1 MGPVIET
8 VGLTKRYGARRGID
22 DVTFTV
28 AEGEVFGFL
37 GPNGAGKTTTIRL
50 LLGAIAPTA
59 GRATVFGID
68 CWRSAPE
75 AHAKIAFLG
84 SDPGFL
90 GELTGREQLEYLAG
104 LRRLPADAWRPLAER
119 FELDASVR
127 IRKLSRGNRQKIG
140 VVAAFMGREPLV
152 ILDEPTS
159 GLDPLM
165 QREFLELVTEA
176 KAEGRTVFLSSHYL
190 PEVERS
196 CDRVGIVREGR
207 LAEVSTVSGLVDLH
221 LRSVRLVLETAPP
234 PEAFALPNVET
245 VSADNAEVHL
255 LVRGDLNPLLGRLAA
270 LRVRDLTIEAPDI
283 EDVFMRFYAAP
294 APAAGQA
301 TVASTAEVSK

>member
-22 DVTFTV
+22 DVTFSV
-28 AEGEVFGFL
+28 SEGEVFGFL

-59 GRATVFGID
+59 GRATIFGID
-68 CWRSAPE
+68 CWTDTPA
-75 AHAKIAFLG
+75 AHAKLAFLG

-90 GELTGREQLEYLAG
+90 GELTGREQLEYVAG
-104 LRRLPADAWRPLAER
+104 LRGLARDAWRPLAER
-119 FELDASVR
+119 FELDPSVR
-127 IRKLSRGNRQKIG
+127 IRRLSRGNRQKIG

-165 QREFLELVTEA
+165 QREFLELVAEA
-176 KAEGRTVFLSSHYL
+176 KADGRTVFLSSHYL

-207 LAEVSTVSGLVDLH
+207 LVEVSSVYGLLDLH
-221 LRSVRLVLETAPP
+221 LRSVRVVLEAAPP
-234 PEAFALPNVET
+234 SDAFALPNVET
-245 VSADNAEVHL
+245 VSADHGDIHL
-255 LVRGDLNPLLGRLAA
+255 LVRGDLNPLLSRLAE

-283 EDVFMRFYAAP
+283 EDVFMRFYAD
-294 APAAGQA
+294 AA
-301 TVASTAEVSK
+301 TPSTTTEVSR

>member
-1 MGPVIET
+1 VGGETVSPVIET

-22 DVTFTV
+22 EVAFSV

-59 GRATVFGID
+59 GSATIFGID
-68 CWRSAPE
+68 CWREAPR
-75 AHAKIAFLG
+75 AHAKLAFLG

-90 GELTGREQLEYLAG
+90 GELTGREQLEYLCG
-104 LRRLPADAWRPLAER
+104 LRRLPRDAWRPLAER
-119 FELDASVR
+119 LELDPSVR
-127 IRKLSRGNRQKIG
+127 VRKLSRGNRQKIG
-140 VVAAFMGREPLV
+140 VVAAFMGHEPLI

-165 QREFLELVTEA
+165 QREFLELVAAA
-176 KAEGRTVFLSSHYL
+176 KADGRTVFLSSHYL

-196 CDRVGIVREGR
+196 CDRVGIVRGGR
-207 LAEVSTVSGLVDLH
+207 LVEVSSVSGLLDLH
-221 LRSVRLVLETAPP
+221 LRSVRLAVEAPP
-234 PEAFALPNVET
+234 PPDTFTLPNVET
-245 VSADNAEVHL
+245 VSADNAEIHL
-255 LVRGDLNPLLGRLAA
+255 LVRGDLNPLLGRLAG

-283 EDVFMRFYAAP
+283 EDAFMRFYS
-294 APAAGQA
+294 GA
-301 TVASTAEVSK
+301 TVAPATTEVSK

>member
-1 MGPVIET
+1 VGGETVSPVIET

-22 DVTFTV
+22 EVAFSV

-59 GRATVFGID
+59 GHATIFGID
-68 CWRSAPE
+68 CWREAPR
-75 AHAKIAFLG
+75 AHAKLAFLG

-90 GELTGREQLEYLAG
+90 GELTGREQLEYLCG
-104 LRRLPADAWRPLAER
+104 LRRLPRDAWRPLAER
-119 FELDASVR
+119 LELDPSVR
-127 IRKLSRGNRQKIG
+127 IGRLSRGNRQKIG
-140 VVAAFMGREPLV
+140 VVAAFMGHEPLI

-165 QREFLELVTEA
+165 QREFLELVAAA
-176 KAEGRTVFLSSHYL
+176 KADGRTVFLSSHYL

-196 CDRVGIVREGR
+196 CDRVGIVRGGR
-207 LAEVSTVSGLVDLH
+207 LVEVSSVSGLLDLH
-221 LRSVRLVLETAPP
+221 LRSVRLAVEAPP
-234 PEAFALPNVET
+234 PPDTFTLPNVET
-245 VSADNAEVHL
+245 VSADNAEIHL
-255 LVRGDLNPLLGRLAA
+255 LVRGDLNPLLGRLAG

-283 EDVFMRFYAAP
+283 EDAFMRFYSGAGDAP
-294 APAAGQA
+294 A
-301 TVASTAEVSK
+301 TTEVPK